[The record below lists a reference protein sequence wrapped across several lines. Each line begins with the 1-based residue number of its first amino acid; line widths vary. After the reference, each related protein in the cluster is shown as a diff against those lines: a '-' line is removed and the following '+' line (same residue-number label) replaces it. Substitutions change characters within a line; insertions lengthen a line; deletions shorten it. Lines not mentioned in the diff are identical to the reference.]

1 MAKKN
6 LKSLVLIQ
14 GNENLV
20 SQNYLDTTL
29 KVRTLKSHM
38 RVGRSRVGVLTMVED
53 DELFEFVEQ
62 LTSARWSRNPLVF
75 RGEYINIHRDK
86 NGHYQIAL
94 RKTELSKWCNVVR
107 LGNAITT
114 ELLTAKKV
122 LGVCAK

>member
-1 MAKKN
+1 MAKKK
-6 LKSLVLIQ
+6 LGLIASIPPQ
-14 GNENLV
+14 QKNV
-20 SQNYLDTTL
+20 TQIYLDTTL

-62 LTSARWSRNPLVF
+62 LTSARWSRNPKVF
-75 RGEYINIHRDK
+75 QGEYINIHRDK

-107 LGNAITT
+107 LSSAITT

-122 LGVCAK
+122 LGL